1 MLITEM
7 NKKEERRKKDLIKMK
22 QLMVINGDNNGL
34 IGKQQRNEHGLFV
47 VVAEDETLTDD
58 NEHDWNYSKS
68 LNRQF
73 FR

>member
-34 IGKQQRNEHGLFV
+34 IGKQQINEHGLFV
-47 VVAEDETLTDD
+47 VVA
-58 NEHDWNYSKS
+58 NE
-68 LNRQF
+68 
-73 FR
+73 